1 MKMPV
6 LLNVFR
12 ILLGGLIVLMT
23 LSTALVLFL
32 LPQEHTF
39 SPVLGSQEIPFYI
52 WIMFRTLLILL
63 PQTLAFIFITQRKYK
78 LSVAMLA
85 TGCVIALFSIT
96 GISLPIQLGL
106 LLVLLLHGPSKQYMQ
121 TKTPSLNSSMN
132 RLQS

>member
-23 LSTALVLFL
+23 LSTASVLFL
-32 LPQEHTF
+32 LPREHTF

-63 PQTLAFIFITQRKYK
+63 PQTLSFIFITQRKYK
-78 LSVAMLA
+78 LSVAMLSV
-85 TGCVIALFSIT
+85 GCVISLFTIT

-106 LLVLLLHGPSKQYMQ
+106 LLVLLLHSPSKQYMQ
-121 TKTPSLNSSMN
+121 AKAPSLNSSMN
-132 RLQS
+132 RLES